1 MRFISP
7 NPTRREIRST
17 RQQLRA
23 AQKGRGGKSKAGGSG
38 GESKAGSNSGVVG
51 GGVEGVASKAALEEF
66 LNASCI
72 VGVGSFL
79 DYPSLLSG
87 AQCR

>member
-1 MRFISP
+1 MRCIGP

-23 AQKGRGGKSKAGGSG
+23 AQKGRGKSNAGSG
-38 GESKAGSNSGVVG
+38 GESKAGSTSAGVVG